1 MGPEG
6 LGSPAAPAETLWV
19 AGVGRTPL
27 QNFAEAVAMG
37 SELAGQLKIQTPSCS
52 PGGWSRGGK
61 GVGAAGQLGSGS
73 QRAARNQSPM
83 EPPPQTWPE
92 RRL

>member
-6 LGSPAAPAETLWV
+6 LGSPAAPAEVLWG
-19 AGVGRTPL
+19 AGVGRAPL
-27 QNFAEAVAMG
+27 RNFAGAVAMG
-37 SELAGQLKIQTPSCS
+37 AELARQLKMQTPSCS

-73 QRAARNQSPM
+73 QRAARNQSPL
-83 EPPPQTWPE
+83 EPPH
-92 RRL
+92 RLGQ